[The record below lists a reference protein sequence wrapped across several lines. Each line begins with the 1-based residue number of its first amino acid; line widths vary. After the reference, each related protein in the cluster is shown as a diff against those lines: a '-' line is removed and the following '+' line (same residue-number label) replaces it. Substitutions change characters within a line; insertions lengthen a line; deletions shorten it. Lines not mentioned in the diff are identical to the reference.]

1 MGGQPCS
8 HPGETLS
15 SDDTA
20 FASAACISFLHKLLS
35 SFRCVCRLGSHAFW
49 HMCLLHRSASCMR
62 SGNDCDACS
71 PAAQISITPALHV
84 VGQQAVNVA
93 DAAFVSI
100 NAQNGQASG
109 PAVSKSG

>member
-1 MGGQPCS
+1 
-8 HPGETLS
+8 
-15 SDDTA
+15 
-20 FASAACISFLHKLLS
+20 
-35 SFRCVCRLGSHAFW
+35 
-49 HMCLLHRSASCMR
+49 MR
-62 SGNDCDACS
+62 SGNDCDAYT

-84 VGQQAVNVA
+84 VGQQAVNIA